1 MKTILE
7 LYTRNKRLN
16 HLLFLFSCYCLSL
29 SFIRVKLTTSI
40 YLLFLIWN
48 LFLAI
53 IPFLITT
60 YLKTINPFNVKIKSV
75 LLIITWLLFLPN
87 SFYIITDFV
96 HLTLSNK
103 YTFWYDL
110 LLISSYSSLGF
121 LLGILSLKDFED
133 YLLQK
138 LSQKFSLIIIFGI
151 TILCGFGIYM
161 GRILR
166 YNSWD
171 ILQNPMQLFSDLFE
185 VFGTKESVA
194 FSFLFGLFIY
204 FFYQVSKY
212 FNITIKQ

>member
-16 HLLFLFSCYCLSL
+16 HLLFLFSYYCLSL

-60 YLKTINPFNVKIKSV
+60 YLKTINPFNVKIKNV

-96 HLTLSNK
+96 HLTLSKK

-138 LSQKFSLIIIFGI
+138 LSQKFSLIIIFCI
-151 TILCGFGIYM
+151 TILCGFGIYL